1 MHWRIA
7 LAEFR
12 ERYVDRGRSP
22 ADDLL
27 DRARPAAPALLAMET
42 PS

>member
-1 MHWRIA
+1 MHWQVA

-27 DRARPAAPALLAMET
+27 DRARPDPAPLAMET